1 LSAELLE
8 SLAVGRTT
16 LSPRDLPSVDRLLRD
31 PLLESLPRELARQAA
46 RDVLDEARRA
56 TRNGGWT
63 FGIEDLPGLVA
74 QRVREASQPRLRPV
88 LNASGVVIHT
98 NLGRAPLS
106 RAALEAAHD
115 AAQGYSNLEY
125 DLDQGERGSRH
136 NLVTDLLKRLTGAE
150 DALVANNNAAAVLL
164 ILSAL
169 GQGREAI
176 ISRGQLVE
184 IGGGFRIPDVMR
196 QSGVSLVE
204 VGTTNRTYAAD
215 FEAAIGDR
223 TALLL
228 RVHASNFLQLGFIHQ
243 PSLEELVEVGTRHEL
258 AVVDDLGSGS
268 LLDTARF
275 GLAREPMVQS
285 SVAAGMTLV
294 AFSGDKLLGGPQAGI
309 IVGRAAEVARL
320 RRHPLMRAIR
330 PDKLT
335 LAALGATLVHYL
347 RGEAEREVPVW
358 RMIST
363 PPDALEQRALHL
375 AEQLGATAVESRS
388 AIGGGSLPGQ
398 TQPSWAVALQADS
411 PDRLAA
417 TLRRADPPV
426 ISRIEG
432 DRVLLDLRAIL
443 PEQDAVLAAA
453 VAHQR

>member
-1 LSAELLE
+1 MIVLPGRVCHKKFGRLRRAAKNGLSAELLE
-8 SLAVGRTT
+8 SLAVARTT
-16 LSPRDLPSVDRLLRD
+16 LSRRDLPSVDRLLRD
-31 PLLESLPRELARQAA
+31 PLLQALPRDLALQAA

-56 TRNGGWT
+56 TRNGGWA
-63 FGIEDLPGLVA
+63 FGIEDLPRLVE

-106 RAALEAAHD
+106 AAALAAAQE

-169 GQGREAI
+169 GQGREAV

-196 QSGVSLVE
+196 QSGVRLVE

-215 FEAAIGDR
+215 FEAAITDQ

-228 RVHASNFLQLGFIHQ
+228 RVHASNFLQVGFTHQ
-243 PSLEELVEVGTRHEL
+243 PTLDELVEVGRRHEL

-309 IVGRAAEVARL
+309 ILGRAAEVARL

-363 PPDALEQRALHL
+363 PP
-375 AEQLGATAVESRS
+375 
-388 AIGGGSLPGQ
+388 
-398 TQPSWAVALQADS
+398 
-411 PDRLAA
+411 
-417 TLRRADPPV
+417 
-426 ISRIEG
+426 
-432 DRVLLDLRAIL
+432 
-443 PEQDAVLAAA
+443 
-453 VAHQR
+453 

>member
-1 LSAELLE
+1 LLDTALE
-8 SLAVGRTT
+8 SLAVARTT
-16 LSPRDLPSVDRLLRD
+16 LSPRDLPSVDRLLHD
-31 PLLESLPRELARQAA
+31 PVVEALPRDLALQAA

-56 TRNGGWT
+56 TRDGGST
-63 FGIEDLPGLVA
+63 FRLEDLPRLVEE
-74 QRVREASQPRLRPV
+74 RVREASQPPLRSV

-106 RAALEAAHD
+106 AAALKAAHD

-125 DLDQGERGSRH
+125 DLVRGERGSRH
-136 NLVTDLLKRLTGAE
+136 NLVTALLKRLTGAE

-215 FEAAIGDR
+215 FETAIGDR
-223 TALLL
+223 TAVLL
-228 RVHASNFLQLGFIHQ
+228 RVHASNFLQVGFIHQ
-243 PSLEELVEVGTRHEL
+243 PTLEELVAVGQRHEL

-363 PPDALEQRALHL
+363 PPDALEQRARSL

-398 TQPSWAVALQADS
+398 TQPSWAVALEAHS
-411 PDRLAA
+411 PDRLSA

-426 ISRIEG
+426 ISRIEA

-453 VAHQR
+453 VARQR

>member
-1 LSAELLE
+1 VALE
-8 SLAVGRTT
+8 SLAVGRTR

-31 PLLESLPRELARQAA
+31 PLLEALPRELAVQAA

-204 VGTTNRTYAAD
+204 IGTTNRTYAAD
-215 FEAAIGDR
+215 FEAAIGER

-228 RVHASNFLQLGFIHQ
+228 RVHASNFLQLGFVHQ
-243 PSLEELVEVGTRHEL
+243 PSLEELVEVGKRHEL

-347 RGEAEREVPVW
+347 RGEAERDVPVW

-363 PPDALEQRALHL
+363 PPDVLEQRARRL
-375 AEQLGATAVESRS
+375 ADQLGATAVESRS

-417 TLRRADPPV
+417 TLRHADPPV
-426 ISRIEG
+426 ISRIEA

-453 VAHQR
+453 VARQR

>member
-1 LSAELLE
+1 MAEFRLHAGARFLSITGGGYDDSFA
-8 SLAVGRTT
+8 
-16 LSPRDLPSVDRLLRD
+16 LS
-31 PLLESLPRELARQAA
+31 
-46 RDVLDEARRA
+46 
-56 TRNGGWT
+56 
-63 FGIEDLPGLVA
+63 DLPGLVA
-74 QRVREASQPRLRPV
+74 QRVREVSQPRLRPV

-106 RAALEAAHD
+106 RAALEAVHD

-136 NLVTDLLKRLTGAE
+136 NLVTGLLKRLTGAE
-150 DALVANNNAAAVLL
+150 DALVANNNAAVVLL

-215 FEAAIGDR
+215 FEAAIAER

-243 PSLEELVEVGTRHEL
+243 PSLEELVEVGKRHEL

-285 SVAAGMTLV
+285 IVAAGMTLV

-330 PDKLT
+330 PDHRLEGASSPTTSLPLPPASMTSNIVTWPTSAARWAACAEDMT
-335 LAALGATLVHYL
+335 LSSSSSMA
-347 RGEAEREVPVW
+347 W
-358 RMIST
+358 RPPSSSYWSKAPHLIRASMTFVNISSSKGFRST
-363 PPDALEQRALHL
+363 PRRGPARES
-375 AEQLGATAVESRS
+375 GTSWGNAVTTRTGRSERRWLLRSSSRNS
-388 AIGGGSLPGQ
+388 
-398 TQPSWAVALQADS
+398 
-411 PDRLAA
+411 
-417 TLRRADPPV
+417 
-426 ISRIEG
+426 
-432 DRVLLDLRAIL
+432 
-443 PEQDAVLAAA
+443 
-453 VAHQR
+453 